1 MMKQI
6 HAIAFGM
13 GAFFAL
19 NCGSGETGD
28 PESTG
33 GSGSAAQGQPAQ
45 STSASESDG
54 DESGGAAGVTGASV
68 AVNGHTFEPKEVRIK
83 AGQAV
88 KWTWVAG
95 SHNVVSGATCTP
107 DGKFT
112 SGSSTLGPGSKFERT
127 FAEPGTYSYYCDP
140 HCGIGMTGKVIV
152 E

>member
-6 HAIAFGM
+6 HALAFGI

-19 NCGSGETGD
+19 NCGSGETGY
-28 PESTG
+28 PEPSS
-33 GSGSAAQGQPAQ
+33 GSGAAAGSRQPAQ
-45 STSASESDG
+45 STSGTESD
-54 DESGGAAGVTGASV
+54 EETSTGAVAGTV
-68 AVNGHTFEPKEVRIK
+68 AVNGHTFDPPEVRIK

-95 SHNVVSGATCTP
+95 RHNVVSGTTCTP

-112 SGSSTLGPGSKFERT
+112 SGSSTDGPPATYEHTFEK
-127 FAEPGTYSYYCDP
+127 AGTYSYYCDP